1 MFICQLVGLLMLKRH
16 GNDYVMIAVTQLA
29 QTVTCSVIGK
39 ITLDKTFMEKDTLN
53 ANIVVSFF
61 F

>member
-1 MFICQLVGLLMLKRH
+1 MSTCWLLRLKRH
-16 GNDYVMIAVTQLA
+16 GNDYVMIVVTQLT
-29 QTVTCSVIGK
+29 QTVMHSAIGK
-39 ITLDKTFMEKDTLN
+39 ITLDKTFMERDALN